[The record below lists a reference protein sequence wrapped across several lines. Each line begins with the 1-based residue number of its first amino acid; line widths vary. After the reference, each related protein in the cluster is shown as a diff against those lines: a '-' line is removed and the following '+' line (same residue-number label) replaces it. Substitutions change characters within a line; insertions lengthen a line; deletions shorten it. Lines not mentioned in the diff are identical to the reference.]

1 MNLIRIHPR
10 DQVRKPCPICFRE
23 VSWNYFALI
32 GHAKSHGTTIRGL
45 YEKDTAGN
53 RSANANNTRTE
64 ESDADFDP
72 IVEGDQDAAAG
83 EMRMGTIGSG
93 NGFSSSS
100 SPQQPEKGYSVSKSA
115 IQPGSSFGYD
125 DGGDT
130 SWNRTPGPDQDDYT
144 RWHSQCELACRE
156 CGKVYSKAKL
166 FKLHLVSRHR
176 MKPGI
181 YSMLL

>member
-1 MNLIRIHPR
+1 M
-10 DQVRKPCPICFRE
+10 RKPCPICFRE

-100 SPQQPEKGYSVSKSA
+100 SSQQPEKGYSVSKSA
-115 IQPGSSFGYD
+115 IQPGSSFG
-125 DGGDT
+125 
-130 SWNRTPGPDQDDYT
+130 
-144 RWHSQCELACRE
+144 L
-156 CGKVYSKAKL
+156 
-166 FKLHLVSRHR
+166 
-176 MKPGI
+176 
-181 YSMLL
+181 